1 MSEEIIDTSGINI
14 VPSQLKKIKVFLGG
28 KDTLSTS
35 NFIERLAEVYEER
48 SVILLDQPIKTPY
61 FEGNVISYRDLDRL
75 VQRAACMLKKLGVKK
90 GDRVGLRSLNRIEL
104 AFVEF
109 GAERVGAVPVPLNFM
124 LTTDEVAELVGR
136 CGAKVMVVDRG
147 VYANNIK
154 DIKNMPGVEQWLM
167 VTAKDIP
174 EGFQSFDKL
183 MTEAEESAESVEVA
197 DDDPAIIFFTAGTTG
212 MPKGAVL
219 TSGGMLHAF
228 RKYTVLS
235 SFMPTP
241 TGRLALLVMPLAHTG
256 GHQNLLLN
264 LAMATPALMMG
275 RFDPTRI
282 LDLIE
287 QYKVSW
293 FAGIPTMFRMLVA
306 AGAADRDLSSIR
318 LWGGG
323 GDAFPAELIQQMR
336 DLTARKVGPFTT
348 KAVFVTGYG
357 LAETAGQVSLSP
369 PFAAGDNCVGWFM
382 PGVQWRLVDEQGHDV
397 HEGQV
402 GELLLQTGGL
412 MRDYYNMPEETAKA
426 IQDGWFYTG
435 DLMRRGD
442 HGLFFFE
449 SRSKEMIKV
458 GGYSVYPAE
467 VEKSLEKH
475 PQVEKAA
482 VVGLPHPTKGELPC
496 AGVVRV
502 AGATITEDELMEWSR
517 KEIAAYRCPRRIVFV
532 DAIPLNFG
540 MKPLRKDVRKDF
552 LARGIT
558 VESRS
563 DKQRKKL
570 QVEA

>member
-90 GDRVGLRSLNRIEL
+90 GDRVGLMTLNRIEL

-109 GAERVGAVPVPLNFM
+109 GAQRLGAVPVPLNFM

-449 SRSKEMIKV
+449 
-458 GGYSVYPAE
+458 
-467 VEKSLEKH
+467 
-475 PQVEKAA
+475 
-482 VVGLPHPTKGELPC
+482 
-496 AGVVRV
+496 
-502 AGATITEDELMEWSR
+502 
-517 KEIAAYRCPRRIVFV
+517 
-532 DAIPLNFG
+532 
-540 MKPLRKDVRKDF
+540 
-552 LARGIT
+552 
-558 VESRS
+558 
-563 DKQRKKL
+563 
-570 QVEA
+570 